1 MAAYKDYYNTL
12 GVSKTASQQEIRAA
26 FRKLAAKHHPDRNP
40 DDPSAEETFKE
51 INEAYIVLS
60 DDEKRSMY
68 DRFGTTDGIPGGFG
82 AGNFAGGG
90 DFSDFFQSLFGGG
103 GFGSAGGTGG
113 FSGSNPFE
121 GFQTSSRSTR
131 PSDVRG
137 NLNVSLEQA
146 FYGTT
151 TMIAVDNK
159 RIEVSV
165 PKGVKEGAKLR
176 LRGQAPSGGD
186 IYLTVQLD
194 AHSIF
199 SLDGDNVRVT
209 VNVPDYIAALGGNV
223 RVPTLE
229 GDVDM
234 TLPPKI
240 QAGRTLRLRGQGWYR
255 RDGSR
260 GDELAEV
267 RIVIPSDLSDEQHEL
282 YTKLRELAESPAVM
296 S

>member
-1 MAAYKDYYNTL
+1 VAAYKDYYNTL
-12 GVSKTASQQEIRAA
+12 GVSKTANQQEIRAA

-40 DDPSAEETFKE
+40 DDPSAEEKFKE
-51 INEAYIVLS
+51 INEAYTVLS

-68 DRFGTTDGIPGGFG
+68 DRFGTTEGIPAGFPGGFSG
-82 AGNFAGGG
+82 AGSG
-90 DFSDFFQSLFGGG
+90 DFSDFFQSLFGAGGFNGG
-103 GFGSAGGTGG
+103 GFNGG
-113 FSGSNPFE
+113 NPFE
-121 GFQTSSRSTR
+121 GFQTNSRSSR

-137 NLNVSLEQA
+137 NLNISLEQA

-151 TMIAVDNK
+151 TMIAVDGK

-165 PKGVKEGAKLR
+165 PKGVKDGAKLR

-194 AHSIF
+194 SHSIF
-199 SLDGDNVRVT
+199 SLENDNVRVSID
-209 VNVPDYIAALGGNV
+209 VPDYLAALGGSV

-234 TLPPKI
+234 TLPPQT
-240 QAGRTLRLRGQGWYR
+240 QAGRTLRLRGQGWYK

-267 RIVIPSDLSDEQHEL
+267 RIVIPDDLSDEQHQL
-282 YTKLRELAESPAVM
+282 YTKLRELAESPAVI

>member
-12 GVSKTASQQEIRAA
+12 GVSKTANQQEIRAA

-40 DDPSAEETFKE
+40 DDPSAEEKFKE
-51 INEAYIVLS
+51 INEAYTVLS

-68 DRFGTTDGIPGGFG
+68 DRFGTTEGIPAGFPGGFSG
-82 AGNFAGGG
+82 AGSG
-90 DFSDFFQSLFGGG
+90 DFSDFFQSLFGAGGFNGG
-103 GFGSAGGTGG
+103 GFNGG
-113 FSGSNPFE
+113 NPFE
-121 GFQTSSRSTR
+121 GFQTNSRSSR

-137 NLNVSLEQA
+137 NLNISLEQA

-151 TMIAVDNK
+151 TMIAVDGK

-165 PKGVKEGAKLR
+165 PKGVKDGAKLR

-194 AHSIF
+194 SHSIF
-199 SLDGDNVRVT
+199 SLENDNVRVSID
-209 VNVPDYIAALGGNV
+209 VPDYLAALGGSV

-234 TLPPKI
+234 TLPPQT
-240 QAGRTLRLRGQGWYR
+240 QAGRTLRLRGQGWYK

-267 RIVIPSDLSDEQHEL
+267 RIVIPDDLSDEQHQL
-282 YTKLRELAESPAVM
+282 YTKLRELAESPAVI

>member
-1 MAAYKDYYNTL
+1 MAAYKDYYTTL
-12 GVSKTASQQEIRAA
+12 GVPKTASQQEIRAA

-51 INEAYIVLS
+51 INEAYTVLS

-68 DRFGTTDGIPGGFG
+68 DRFGTADGIPGGFG
-82 AGNFAGGG
+82 GGGVSGGG

-103 GFGSAGGTGG
+103 VNGGG
-113 FSGSNPFE
+113 FSSGNPFE
-121 GFQTSSRSTR
+121 GFQTSGRSSR

-137 NLNVSLEQA
+137 NLNISLEQA

-165 PKGVKEGAKLR
+165 PKGVRNGAKLR

-186 IYLTVQLD
+186 IYLTVTLD
-194 AHSIF
+194 AHSMF
-199 SLDGDNVRVT
+199 RLDGDNVRVT
-209 VNVPDYIAALGGNV
+209 IDVPDYIAALGGNV

-234 TLPPKI
+234 TLPAKT
-240 QAGRTLRLRGQGWYR
+240 QAGRTLRLRGQGWYK
-255 RDGSR
+255 RDGNR

-267 RIVIPSDLSDEQHEL
+267 RIVIPNNLSDEQRDL
-282 YTKLRELAESPAVM
+282 YTKLQALAESPAVM